1 MFKYFFILI
10 LSTNLLSAK
19 IILDDNISKLDNFSI
34 EHYHDE
40 TQEMNITTIQ
50 KVKFNTIN
58 NKFTFGYIYG
68 DSWFKITINNQSK
81 ESDFILY
88 LTESFYKDVKLFE
101 YSNNRLLTQS
111 SGILKYIKNGDNR
124 YINPTFKITLQPRT
138 SKIFYIQIHSKH
150 IDKISTYGEF
160 ILYTQKEFIFHTI
173 NDKLIYLL
181 YFGSM
186 SIIIILN
193 IFIFIIFREA
203 IFIYY
208 VAYIFFHSIF
218 VLSYSGLDTYLGL
231 AKLHLSLNIAVPLF
245 SIFFA
250 LFAISFL
257 NTKKYLPTVDK
268 ILKSAILL
276 VSILIPLVIIDDN
289 TWFDLVSKICTLF
302 VPIVLFSAIY
312 LLIKGHLEV
321 KYYVVAIIIY
331 MISLISLSLMTEG
344 VIPNSDYN
352 HYAFIFGSYI
362 EVIFFFFIL
371 INKFYIMH
379 TELILLK
386 DKNEEILE
394 AQIELRTK
402 EISKLLGEKD
412 LLLKEVYHRVK
423 NNFQIVISLLWIE
436 SSKEINRDNKNLFQ
450 DIINRIKSMSLV
462 HTYLLKSKTLSEIES
477 QEYLS
482 QIINQT
488 KNIYHNINIKT
499 EVDSCYLSV
508 DQALSLGIIINEI
521 LNNSAKHHNNIEECE
536 INLFFKVNNSS
547 IKLLIEDNGDGYT
560 LENKANGFGVKMVKE
575 FAQKLKYTNINFSVD
590 NGTKF
595 ILEFEI

>member
-1 MFKYFFILI
+1 M
-10 LSTNLLSAK
+10 LSTNLLSAR
-19 IILDDNISKLDNFSI
+19 IILYDNILKLDNFFI
-34 EHYHDE
+34 EHYHDKV
-40 TQEMNITTIQ
+40 QEMNITTIQ
-50 KVKFNTIN
+50 KVKFNIVN

-68 DSWFKITINNQSK
+68 DSWFKVTINNQSQD
-81 ESDFILY
+81 SDFILY

-101 YSNNRLLTQS
+101 YYDDKWVTQS

-124 YINPTFKITLQPRT
+124 YINPTFKITIQPKT
-138 SKIFYIQIHSKH
+138 SKIFYIQIHSKPT
-150 IDKISTYGEF
+150 DKISTYGEF
-160 ILYTQKEFIFHTI
+160 LLYTQKEFIFHTI

-218 VLSYSGLDTYLGL
+218 VLSYSGLDTYIGL
-231 AKLHLSLNIAVPLF
+231 AKWHLSLNIAVPLF

-257 NTKKYLPTVDK
+257 NTKKYLPIVDK
-268 ILKSAILL
+268 ILKIAISL
-276 VSILIPLVIIDDN
+276 VSILIPFIIIDDN
-289 TWFDLVSKICTLF
+289 IWFDLVSKICTLF
-302 VPIVLFSAIY
+302 VPLVLFSAIY
-312 LLIKGHLEV
+312 LFIKGHLEV

-331 MISLISLSLMTEG
+331 IISLVSLSLMTEG
-344 VIPNSDYN
+344 IIPNSNYN

-386 DKNEEILE
+386 DRNEEILE
-394 AQIELRTK
+394 AKIEVRTK
-402 EISKLLGEKD
+402 EISKLLCEKD

-436 SSKEINRDNKNLFQ
+436 SSKEMNRDNKNLFQ

-477 QEYLS
+477 QEYLA

-499 EVDSCYLSV
+499 EVDSCYLNI
-508 DQALSLGIIINEI
+508 DEALSLGIIINEI
-521 LNNSAKHHNNIEECE
+521 LNNSAKHHNNIGECK
-536 INLFFKVNNSS
+536 INLFFKVNKTNV
-547 IKLLIEDNGDGYT
+547 KLLIEDNGAGYI
-560 LENKANGFGVKMVKE
+560 LENKVNGFGIKMVEE
-575 FAQKLKYTNINFSVD
+575 FAQKLKYSNIIFSAK
-590 NGTKF
+590 NGTLF